1 MERIAIISDI
11 HGNLEALQ
19 TVLKDIEQRNIS
31 RIFCLGDIV
40 AKGVH
45 SHECL
50 ALLRKK
56 CEVILRGNCDRYFS
70 QDYSKEQVDERI
82 AFNHRLLTKSDREYL
97 IQLPFSF
104 DFTMSGSLIRLY
116 HATPWADNQ
125 FIGMASSEEQ
135 TYQMFLPTKYTAN
148 TIADVVVYGH
158 THTPYVHKAYHH
170 TLINAGSVGNNIEIF
185 QDQVHPGHVHE
196 SNQATYLII
205 EGNYQDPYPATFS
218 YTMVRIPYDIEK
230 ELASPIENPEKEAY
244 EDELRLAK
252 YRDIAKIKVIKK

>member
-19 TVLKDIEQRNIS
+19 TVLNDIDQRNIT

-45 SHECL
+45 SHACL
-50 ALLRKK
+50 ALLKKK

-70 QDYSKEQVDERI
+70 IAYPCEKIDERI
-82 AFNHRLLTKSDREYL
+82 AFNQRLLTKSDREYL
-97 IQLPFSF
+97 LQLPFSF
-104 DFTMSGSLIRLY
+104 DFWMSGSRIRLY

-125 FIGMASSEEQ
+125 FVGMASSEEQ
-135 TYQMFLPTKYTAN
+135 TYQMFLPYKYTAN
-148 TIADVVVYGH
+148 TIADIVIYGH

-170 TLINAGSVGNNIEIF
+170 TLINAGSVGNSIEIF
-185 QDQVHPGHVHE
+185 QDENHPGEVMQ
-196 SNQATYLII
+196 SNQATYLIL
-205 EGNYQDPYPATFS
+205 EGNMDDQNIGPLS
-218 YTMVRIPYDIEK
+218 YTMVKLPYDIEK
-230 ELASPIENPEKEAY
+230 ELASPIENPEKAAY
-244 EDELRLAK
+244 ENELRFAQ